1 MIVILLKD
9 LLTSIYHV
17 KVDVL
22 LTFCFLQVEDKMIEI
37 FFLFL

>member
-17 KVDVL
+17 QIDLL
-22 LTFCFLQVEDKMIEI
+22 LTFFLQVEHKMIEI
-37 FFLFL
+37 